1 MNPKIIIVDENDNI
15 IAHKERE
22 NLNAEDIYR
31 VSALWVANS
40 KGEILLARRALT
52 KSHSPGKWGP
62 AAAGTVEEGEDYY
75 SNIIKEAK
83 EELGLENIK
92 PKTGPKIRVA
102 KNYNYFCQW
111 YLLEID
117 KPLNEFKIQKS
128 EVEELK
134 WISKKELLDEI
145 KNNPD
150 DFVESMKESVKLLT
164 KKII

>member
-1 MNPKIIIVDENDNI
+1 MDSKIIIVDKNDKT

-22 NLNAEDIYR
+22 SLKQSDIYR
-31 VSALWVANS
+31 VSALWITNR
-40 KGEILLARRALT
+40 KGEILLARRALS

-62 AAAGTVEEGEDYY
+62 AVAGTVEEGETYY

-92 PKTGPKIRVA
+92 PKAGPKIRVA

-117 KPLNEFKIQKS
+117 KPADEFEIQKS

-134 WISKKELLDEI
+134 WISEGQLLKQIQTNPDNFVEAMKEWIKELA
-145 KNNPD
+145 
-150 DFVESMKESVKLLT
+150 
-164 KKII
+164 

>member
-1 MNPKIIIVDENDNI
+1 MPSKITIVDENDNI

-31 VSALWVANS
+31 VSALWITNS

-52 KSHSPGKWGP
+52 KSHSPDKWGP
-62 AAAGTVEEGEDYY
+62 ATAGTVEEGEDYY
-75 SNIIKEAK
+75 SNIVKEAK

-92 PKTGPKIRVA
+92 PKTGPKIKVA
-102 KNYNYFCQW
+102 KKYNYFCQW
-111 YLLEID
+111 FLLDID
-117 KPLNEFKIQKS
+117 KLVDEFKIQKS

-134 WISKKELLDEI
+134 WVSKKELLDRI

-150 DFVESMKESVKLLT
+150 DFVEVMKEWMKTLA
-164 KKII
+164 